1 MNTVL
6 FKMNTQLF
14 KKHIKNRSNFN
25 AIFDNCSDFI
35 VKQIL
40 SYRFKC
46 GYSWVKIGN
55 YLHNEPDT
63 VRMILSR
70 YLKAKENNTNGIT

>member
-1 MNTVL
+1 MNTPL
-6 FKMNTQLF
+6 FKTNTLMF
-14 KKHIKNRSNFN
+14 KRYIKNQAQFN
-25 AIFDNCSDFI
+25 VIFANCSDFI

-46 GYSWVKIGN
+46 GYDWVKIGR
-55 YLHNEPDT
+55 YLHYAPDS

-70 YLKAKENNTNGIT
+70 YLKANTSREGN

>member
-1 MNTVL
+1 MNATL
-6 FKMNTQLF
+6 HKTNTLMFKRY
-14 KKHIKNRSNFN
+14 IKNQAQFN
-25 AIFDNCSDFI
+25 VIFANCSDFI

-46 GYSWVKIGN
+46 GYDWVKIGR
-55 YLHNEPDT
+55 YLHYAPDS

-70 YLKAKENNTNGIT
+70 YLRSITLKD